1 MISAEDRFH
10 NAEVYYEAANRKLAE
25 AAAMFATAAHH
36 FTEAGG
42 ATGRRRA
49 VEALDRAGQVTD
61 MVTAAGL
68 TIDGSRGYV
77 PD

>member
-1 MISAEDRFH
+1 MIPEEAFH
-10 NAEVYYEAANRKLAE
+10 DGEVAYEEAVRTLID
-25 AAAMFATAAHH
+25 AAALFTRASRH

-61 MVTAAGL
+61 MVMAAGL